1 MRPNTLR
8 LLLLTLIAGTANA
21 AEFSE
26 VQTAQSKVAFD
37 YKQMSVPLS
46 GSFAKFA
53 IQARFD
59 PAKLAT
65 SQAKIDID
73 IASIDTGNSD
83 ADDEVTDK
91 LWFDTQKYPTA
102 SFVASSFKAL
112 GGDRYQAQGK
122 LSLKGKTVDITAPF
136 TFKQNGNSGIFDG
149 SLNMNRL
156 DYGIGTGIWADVATV
171 ANEVSI
177 TFHFVASSKK

>member
-1 MRPNTLR
+1 MKLITPS
-8 LLLLTLIAGTANA
+8 LLLLTLVICSANA
-21 AEFSE
+21 AEFSK
-26 VQTAQSKVAFD
+26 VQTAQSRVSFD

-59 PAKLAT
+59 PAKLSA

-83 ADDEVTDK
+83 ADDEVNDK
-91 LWFDTQKYPTA
+91 LWFDTKNFPTA
-102 SFVASSFKAL
+102 GFVASSFKAL
-112 GGDRYQAQGK
+112 GGDKYQAQGK
-122 LSLKGKTVDITAPF
+122 LSLKGKIVDITAPF
-136 TFKQNGNSGIFDG
+136 TFKQNGDLGVFDG
-149 SLNMNRL
+149 SLNINRL

-177 TFHFVASSKK
+177 KFHFVASSKK